1 MGKKILACFLCICLL
16 LSQPTG
22 ALAEEPLELTAVS
35 AILIEPKTGTVIYEK
50 NADESL
56 YPASITKIMTLILI
70 YDALAEGKITK
81 DDVVT
86 VSEYAA
92 SMGGSQV
99 FLEAGEQQTVDTL
112 IKCISVASANDG
124 CVAMAEYIWGSEAAF
139 VEKMN
144 ERAQGLGM
152 TNTTFVNCCGLDTEG
167 HCTTARDVA
176 LMSRELTVKY
186 PDIFS
191 YTKIWMENI
200 THVTARGSSEFGL
213 ANTNKLMKQYPYATG
228 LKTGSTGLAKYC
240 VSATASRDGMDLIA
254 VVMAAADYKVR
265 FREAAAL
272 LDYGFATCHVYTDPE
287 LPELSPLPVRGGV
300 QESVPLEYGEE
311 FSWLITDGSRGD
323 GIERTMELDS
333 EIEAPVEEGQS
344 VGRLIYSL
352 NGKEL
357 GQTEILAGESVKQ
370 AGFRDYFRRA
380 VRMLLHGNEEEGN
393 SSRTDA
399 ANMSDF
405 TK

>member
-1 MGKKILACFLCICLL
+1 MGKKILACCLCICLL
-16 LSQPTG
+16 LSRPTG

-35 AILIEPKTGTVIYEK
+35 AILVEPKTGTVIYEK

-152 TNTTFVNCCGLDTEG
+152 TNTKFVNCCGLDTEG

-300 QESVPLEYGEE
+300 QESVPLEYGEA

-380 VRMLLHGNEEEGN
+380 VRMLLHGNEEECN

>member
-1 MGKKILACFLCICLL
+1 MFPMYLPAAFVADRSAGGGTSA
-16 LSQPTG
+16 
-22 ALAEEPLELTAVS
+22 
-35 AILIEPKTGTVIYEK
+35 AILIEPKTGAVIYEK

-152 TNTTFVNCCGLDTEG
+152 TKTTFVNCCGLDTED

-213 ANTNKLMKQYPYATG
+213 TNTNKLMKQYPYATG

-272 LDYGFATCHVYTDPE
+272 LDYGFATCRVYTDPE
-287 LPELSPLPVRGGV
+287 PPELSPIPVRGGV
-300 QESVPLEYGEE
+300 QESIPLEYGEE

-323 GIERTMELDS
+323 GIERTMDLDS

-344 VGRLIYSL
+344 LGRLVYSL
-352 NGKEL
+352 DGKEL
-357 GQTEILAGESVKQ
+357 GQTEILAGESVEQ
-370 AGFRDYFRRA
+370 AGFMDYFRRA
-380 VRMLLHGNEEEGN
+380 VRMLLHENEESG
-393 SSRTDA
+393 
-399 ANMSDF
+399 
-405 TK
+405 K

>member
-1 MGKKILACFLCICLL
+1 MGKKILTCFLCICLL
-16 LSQPTG
+16 LSWPTG

-35 AILIEPKTGTVIYEK
+35 AILIEPKTGAVIYEK

-213 ANTNKLMKQYPYATG
+213 TNTNKLMKQYPYATG
-228 LKTGSTGLAKYC
+228 LKTGSTGLAQYC

-287 LPELSPLPVRGGV
+287 PPELSPIPVRGGV

-323 GIERTMELDS
+323 RIERTMDLDS

-344 VGRLIYSL
+344 LGRLVYSL
-352 NGKEL
+352 DGKEL
-357 GQTEILAGESVKQ
+357 GQTEILAGESVEQ
-370 AGFRDYFRRA
+370 AGFMDYFRRA
-380 VRMLLHGNEEEGN
+380 VRMLLHGNEESG
-393 SSRTDA
+393 
-399 ANMSDF
+399 
-405 TK
+405 K

>member
-1 MGKKILACFLCICLL
+1 
-16 LSQPTG
+16 
-22 ALAEEPLELTAVS
+22 
-35 AILIEPKTGTVIYEK
+35 
-50 NADESL
+50 
-56 YPASITKIMTLILI
+56 
-70 YDALAEGKITK
+70 
-81 DDVVT
+81 
-86 VSEYAA
+86 
-92 SMGGSQV
+92 MGGSQV

-152 TNTTFVNCCGLDTEG
+152 TNTTFINCCGLDTEG

-213 ANTNKLMKQYPYATG
+213 TNTNKLMKQYPYATG

-287 LPELSPLPVRGGV
+287 PPELSPIPVRGGV

-323 GIERTMELDS
+323 GIERTMDLDS

-344 VGRLIYSL
+344 LGRLVYSL
-352 NGKEL
+352 DGKEL
-357 GQTEILAGESVKQ
+357 GQTEILAGESVEQ
-370 AGFRDYFRRA
+370 AGFMDYFRRA
-380 VRMLLHGNEEEGN
+380 VRMLLHENEESG
-393 SSRTDA
+393 
-399 ANMSDF
+399 
-405 TK
+405 K